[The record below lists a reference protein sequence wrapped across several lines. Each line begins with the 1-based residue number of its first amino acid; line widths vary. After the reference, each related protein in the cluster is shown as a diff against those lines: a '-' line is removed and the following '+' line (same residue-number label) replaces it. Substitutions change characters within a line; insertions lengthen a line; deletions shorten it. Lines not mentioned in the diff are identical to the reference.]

1 MDVHGAVIP
10 ANVPRV
16 AAAKVEEGDDDAAMA
31 RRMQADFDRE
41 AATANP
47 VQTLER

>member
-16 AAAKVEEGDDDAAMA
+16 AAKVEEGDDDAAMA

-41 AATANP
+41 AAAANP